1 MPNLLVLQQKFSF
14 QWWKPKWRCWFFS
27 VSANFNCFHRKKIL
41 DWGGFSVVVHFM
53 QPQWK
58 NFTILTE
65 ESRKKKETKYIMRTY
80 PLSNFI
86 PSTSLN
92 SSISR
97 RRYSRWILKAWRFS
111 LLRHKDDWN
120 VQRGGEKNLM
130 NYLHKIKPEFATA
143 QCDFKC

>member
-1 MPNLLVLQQKFSF
+1 M
-14 QWWKPKWRCWFFS
+14 
-27 VSANFNCFHRKKIL
+27 
-41 DWGGFSVVVHFM
+41 VHFM

-97 RRYSRWILKAWRFS
+97 RRYSR
-111 LLRHKDDWN
+111 
-120 VQRGGEKNLM
+120 
-130 NYLHKIKPEFATA
+130 
-143 QCDFKC
+143 